1 MSDKCFKYIT
11 FLTGP
16 SIQVLRSNKLERIHF
31 SFLDA
36 QHDYQNLNFEIEFVK
51 QRQKL
56 GDVII
61 CDDYTTY
68 YNGKQQ
74 FPGINKAIDEIIDY
88 QKKFIME
95 MMAKKRE
102 DMYIYLKNNKYLN
115 CVCVFSH

>member
-1 MSDKCFKYIT
+1 MT
-11 FLTGP
+11 AT
-16 SIQVLRSNKLERIHF
+16 SIF

-88 QKKFIME
+88 QKKIYYGNDGE
-95 MMAKKRE
+95 KKRG
-102 DMYIYLKNNKYLN
+102 YVYLSKK
-115 CVCVFSH
+115 